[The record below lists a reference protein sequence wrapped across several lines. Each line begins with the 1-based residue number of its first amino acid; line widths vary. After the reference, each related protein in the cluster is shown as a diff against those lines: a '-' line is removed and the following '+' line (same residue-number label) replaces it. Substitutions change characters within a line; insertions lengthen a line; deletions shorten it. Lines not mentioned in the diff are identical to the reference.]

1 LEGQRPLL
9 PLLLEDGR
17 LSPTPQHSCRHGAG
31 ANSGPTGLAWSF
43 VRFKVKSLSTVKE
56 IRVTNEYTSDV
67 SVFATSAF
75 FLLPW
80 LLLREFAFY
89 LLVFSFC

>member
-1 LEGQRPLL
+1 M
-9 PLLLEDGR
+9 
-17 LSPTPQHSCRHGAG
+17 
-31 ANSGPTGLAWSF
+31 
-43 VRFKVKSLSTVKE
+43 VKSLSTVKE